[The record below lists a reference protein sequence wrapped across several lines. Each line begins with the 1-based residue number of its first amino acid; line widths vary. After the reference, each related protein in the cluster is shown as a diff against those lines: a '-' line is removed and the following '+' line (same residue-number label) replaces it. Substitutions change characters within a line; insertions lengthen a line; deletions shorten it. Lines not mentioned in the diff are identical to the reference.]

1 MGGSMNITGR
11 AVSNARSLVIFRG
24 LACLS
29 LFAVIGAPSL
39 SAQAQVLMQPNVS
52 LAQAM
57 KIVDAVIARCNRP
70 GDLVTVTIAVVD
82 RAGLPVMQV
91 KGDTA
96 TTFSWELAYR
106 KAYTALSV
114 RRTSLEW
121 RNMTAGE
128 SELSGQRML
137 SNLIPLGGGAPIM
150 MGDQAIGAVGVSGAQ
165 GGQPA
170 DSACAEMGAATI
182 ADELK

>member
-1 MGGSMNITGR
+1 MNIPGR
-11 AVSNARSLVIFRG
+11 AATQSNARSPAVLRG
-24 LACLS
+24 LAHLS
-29 LFAVIGAPSL
+29 LLMVISTLSP

-57 KIVDAVIARCNRP
+57 KIVNAVIAKCNRP

-91 KGDTA
+91 RGDTA
-96 TTFSWELAYR
+96 SPFSWELAYR

-121 RNMTAGE
+121 RDMTAGS

-150 MGDQAIGAVGVSGAQ
+150 MGDQAIGGVGVSGAR

-170 DSACAEMGAATI
+170 DSACAQMGAATI